1 MRHFLKKNVLC
12 LLLLSLLAAA
22 LSLPAL
28 AAPPAGF
35 SLGVTAFGQSEHTA
49 VDLWWDETAGTMR
62 LFLPSGCDFTSLTV
76 RFSGASRV
84 TVDGAALTDGKPTG
98 ALTPGA
104 HRLVCDGTAYPL
116 EVHLSANF
124 PAVFLETASGSLDAI
139 RADKNHKEKGSL
151 TIVSA
156 GAVAIDDAALKSVKG
171 RGNSTWEAEK
181 KPYNIKFDKSTDVLG
196 MGKAKKWS
204 LLANFFDESLLRNA
218 FSLGLAADFGLPFT
232 PSFRMVD
239 LYANGEYQG
248 NYLVVESVEIGDTRV
263 AIADLEDANEA
274 ANPEIDVEEAARNS
288 AAAEGLA
295 SRKWAEIASPADVT
309 GGYLLETEF
318 DHRYGP
324 EVSGFVTEHGQ
335 HMVLKS
341 PEYASEAE
349 VAYIADF
356 YAEMEQALYAENGY
370 NGKGRYYLDY
380 FDAAQLVKMY
390 ILTEYT
396 FHRDAGLSSCYFY
409 KDAGEDLL
417 HAGPAW
423 DFDLSLGNTRYS
435 GRLPFD
441 VSDPESWWAN
451 ALFYKTDDA
460 LTPTVF
466 HLLYRHEDFR
476 ALTEQYWKTLSGAVK
491 AAVAELP
498 RMIDEAAPS
507 ALMDAFRWNLRT
519 GSTAAEKEES
529 YRRAGDRLRVFAEA
543 RAKALDK
550 GFGENAAA
558 VFYHANGGSGLLA
571 NGTMLTVGDEVTLR
585 EINHSVT
592 PLTAPDKLI
601 FAGWNTAADGSGKTY
616 QPGEKVPLTK
626 KTTHFYAQWQRNPN
640 DVPPVPAQG
649 GAYYTVDDADLDG
662 AITPADARFALR
674 TAVKLENP
682 SEAVKKL
689 SDADGDQTVTPAD
702 ARIILRVSVRLE
714 VPSDRTVL
722 IPMGQGGK

>member
-1 MRHFLKKNVLC
+1 MRHFLKKTVLC

-35 SLGVTAFGQSEHTA
+35 SLGVTAFGANEHTA
-49 VDLWWDETAGTMR
+49 VNLWWDEPAGTMR
-62 LFLPSGCDFTSLTV
+62 LFLPAGCDVSALTV
-76 RFSGASRV
+76 RLTGASRV
-84 TVDGAALTDGKPTG
+84 TVDGVALADGKPTG
-98 ALTPGA
+98 ALTPGV
-104 HRLVCDGTAYPL
+104 HTLNCDGTAYPL
-116 EVHLSANF
+116 EVHLSANY
-124 PAVFLETASGSLDAI
+124 PAMFLETASGSLDAI
-139 RADKNHKEKGSL
+139 RADKNHKEKGSV
-151 TIVSA
+151 TVVSA
-156 GAVAIDDAALKSVKG
+156 GAVSIDNAALKSVKG

-288 AAAEGLA
+288 AAGKGLA

-451 ALFYKTDDA
+451 ALFYKTGAA

-466 HLLYRHEDFR
+466 RLLYRHEDFR
-476 ALTEQYWKTLSGAVK
+476 ALTEKAWQTLSKTVT

-498 RMIDEAAPS
+498 RMIEETVPS
-507 ALMDAFRWNLRT
+507 ALMDAFRWHLRT
-519 GSTAAEKEES
+519 GDTAAEKEES
-529 YRRAGDRLRVFAEA
+529 YRRAGERLRVFAEA
-543 RAKALDK
+543 RANALDK

-558 VFYHANGGSGLLA
+558 VFYHANGGSGLLS

-592 PLTAPDKLI
+592 PLTPPENLI
-601 FAGWNTAADGSGKTY
+601 FAGWNTRADGSGTTY
-616 QPGEKVPLTK
+616 WPGEKATLTQ
-626 KTTHFYAQWQRNPN
+626 KTTHFYAQWQRDSNH
-640 DVPPVPAQG
+640 VPPVPAKG
-649 GAYYTVDDADLDG
+649 GAYYTVGDADLDG

-682 SEAVKKL
+682 SEEVKKL
-689 SDADGDQTVTPAD
+689 SDADGDKTVTPGD
-702 ARIILRVSVRLE
+702 ARLILRVSVRLE
-714 VPSDRTVL
+714 VPAQRTVL
-722 IPMGQGGK
+722 IPS